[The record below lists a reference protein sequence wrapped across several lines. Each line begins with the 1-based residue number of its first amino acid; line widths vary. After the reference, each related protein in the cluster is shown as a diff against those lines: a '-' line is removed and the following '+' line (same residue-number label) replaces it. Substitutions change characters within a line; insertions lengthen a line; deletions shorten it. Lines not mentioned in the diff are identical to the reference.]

1 MAIYPMFRQN
11 DQNDGKQSLTIP
23 LFFKMKQ
30 SILGFTLDDLFASVC
45 VNGGSFDSR

>member
-1 MAIYPMFRQN
+1 MFRQN

-23 LFFKMKQ
+23 LSFLKMKQ
-30 SILGFTLDDLFASVC
+30 SILGFTLDDLSASVC